1 MESDMMTAVI
11 NNNEWDLGF
20 VYTASF
26 LAVLN
31 YCDTYAAT
39 HQVMARHTAQRFLPR
54 IVPRIPYVKL
64 KCLA

>member
-20 VYTASF
+20 VYTSA

-31 YCDTYAAT
+31 YCDTYAVT
-39 HQVMARHTAQRFLPR
+39 LQVTARLTTQRFLPR
-54 IVPRIPYVKL
+54 IRPRIPYVKL